1 MTGKRLRGLRRSKK
15 ISQTEMAE
23 ILGVHKNTYAMWEK
37 NPAKMSV
44 KWLPPIAKA
53 LDTDPYE
60 LFRIMMK
67 D

>member
-15 ISQTEMAE
+15 ISQEEMAE

-37 NPAKMSV
+37 NPGKMSA
-44 KWLPPIAKA
+44 KWLPQIAKA
-53 LDTDPYE
+53 LDTDPID
-60 LFRIMMK
+60 LFMLMMN